1 MPLLHEPIDEQ
12 VKQRAF
18 EIWYLEA
25 GRSPKAT
32 SRILKETYGDDVRP
46 NTISEWARTKQWH
59 LTANNLLA
67 SIAPGMRTEM
77 LSNILVAGVK
87 ASRIISEML
96 TDASDGVR
104 LDGAASKL
112 AIETL
117 HLAGFSPIG
126 TRNPLDS
133 QRSAMVDRSKL
144 MELYHSD
151 DEIAALME
159 AGQRAIAA
167 TTDPKENEVRRDY
180 DQFIASTVE
189 VDYRTDNRPQT
200 SPEQAETPAG

>member
-1 MPLLHEPIDEQ
+1 MPLLHEAIPEEDRQ
-12 VKQRAF
+12 KAF

-32 SRILKETYGDDVRP
+32 CQILKRDHDIEIRP
-46 NTISEWARTKQWH
+46 NTISEWSRVHEWHTK
-59 LTANNLLA
+59 ANQLLA
-67 SIAPGMRTEM
+67 TIAPGMKTEM
-77 LSNILVAGVK
+77 LSNIIVAGVK
-87 ASRIISEML
+87 ASRLLSEML
-96 TDASDGVR
+96 TNASEGYR

-133 QRSAMVDRSKL
+133 QRSAVVDRSKL

-159 AGQRAIAA
+159 AGRRAM
-167 TTDPKENEVRRDY
+167 EVAEIRDSN
-180 DQFIASTVE
+180 QLPPGTVD
-189 VDYRTDNRPQT
+189 VDFRP
-200 SPEQAETPAG
+200 SDRSEAGSE